1 MNVLNETNSTY
12 LFLDTKEAQL
22 SNSYRADYLFHFQ
35 TPLDLEPSPNFHYEV
50 ALTGFDCWMGLLSN
64 CQQTYH
70 RKYSFKVRK
79 GQTVLTIP
87 FHPEQ
92 FKFPARFTFRDW
104 IDWFNGEM
112 RTNRHVLGTYFI
124 KLRGHENN
132 RFSDLLGRAVVPY
145 VQMDFDDTRKRIQ
158 MNFMEAYDHLT
169 GQAPVR
175 IRFSTALAGQLGM
188 VPYSYN
194 QADQQ
199 VYYASKLPDMY
210 YTFHKLTIEAPEL
223 VVPSIVSPNR
233 SKDLL
238 TIVSPRE
245 PTEWLRGDVDQPI
258 LQKIEFRNP
267 IYLRLRSSTRLNYI
281 RLRILDE
288 DSVPLTFRLPN
299 INFSQTFVLNL
310 KKVFTNLVV

>member
-1 MNVLNETNSTY
+1 
-12 LFLDTKEAQL
+12 
-22 SNSYRADYLFHFQ
+22 
-35 TPLDLEPSPNFHYEV
+35 
-50 ALTGFDCWMGLLSN
+50 
-64 CQQTYH
+64 
-70 RKYSFKVRK
+70 
-79 GQTVLTIP
+79 
-87 FHPEQ
+87 
-92 FKFPARFTFRDW
+92 
-104 IDWFNGEM
+104 
-112 RTNRHVLGTYFI
+112 
-124 KLRGHENN
+124 
-132 RFSDLLGRAVVPY
+132 
-145 VQMDFDDTRKRIQ
+145 